1 MKSARGSAVLYIL
14 FWQMCC
20 RSVGIK
26 KGQYPDDSILT
37 LILTWPIK
45 AEQITHWSI
54 SPDMC
59 FLQHAS
65 RQSSSYPNQLP
76 VYKYYISIRPVGSAV
91 PTVWVAFVLSMNLL
105 YMLGCYLLRS
115 NQMENLQFNAHYISE
130 TICHNERRK
139 CVSVQADFFLCN

>member
-1 MKSARGSAVLYIL
+1 MNEWIKNEHFCSSGIITFNNFEENISLHFFYFRFCFWEMKSARGSAVLYIL

-26 KGQYPDDSILT
+26 KGQYPDESILT

-59 FLQHAS
+59 FFQHAS
-65 RQSSSYPNQLP
+65 HQSSSYPNQLP

-91 PTVWVAFVLSMNLL
+91 PTVWVAFVLSMTLL
-105 YMLGCYLLRS
+105 YMLGC
-115 NQMENLQFNAHYISE
+115 
-130 TICHNERRK
+130 
-139 CVSVQADFFLCN
+139 